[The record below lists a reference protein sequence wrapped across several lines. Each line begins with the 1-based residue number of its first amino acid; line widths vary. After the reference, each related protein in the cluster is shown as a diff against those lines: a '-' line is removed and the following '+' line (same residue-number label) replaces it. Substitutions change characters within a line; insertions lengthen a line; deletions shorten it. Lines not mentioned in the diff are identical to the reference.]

1 MDKLSIRLLGGFEIT
16 GGHHAGASAV
26 SRKAKAVLA
35 FVALQPDRPQS
46 RELLAALF
54 WQNSPE
60 AQARTNLR
68 QTLAALRKRLGAVL
82 VTEGDRVAIDESL
95 LDVDAARFEECLST
109 GDLAALE
116 EATAIYQGD
125 LLEGFSIKEE
135 AFEAWLAPLR
145 ERYRSRM
152 IDGLIE
158 MIGCYEETQGV
169 AQVLEAAPRLLALD
183 PLNEAAHRSLMRA
196 YAAQGRHSAALKQFA
211 LCREVLSRELGV
223 RPQPETIQLVQ
234 ELRAQ
239 RAKGRAPPPSAQPMA
254 AESPG
259 CDREAAAPARIGLSL
274 PDKPSIAVL
283 PFQDISGHSEPEYFS
298 DGITAD
304 IITELSRFSELF
316 VIARQSSFS
325 YKGSAEDLKWIGH
338 ELGVRYILDGSVRRA
353 GKRVRINAQLV
364 DLETGNHIWT
374 ERYDR
379 ELKDI
384 FDLQEEIT
392 RNIVASIAPQI
403 EIAEMK
409 RVRSIP
415 VADLSAYDLA
425 LKAQSLLYEAARM
438 GSAEIFEQAIETA
451 RESLVRD
458 SRNLHALGTLAFAH
472 LMQFSYHWGGAKD
485 QSLNLSWEAVQRL
498 FEIDP
503 SYPLAYTLRGEIRI
517 FRGEYDAALSDF
529 RHAYAL
535 NPNFAWNLFFLACA
549 EAVTGL
555 TEQAREHAELGLRLS
570 PRDKEFGLGVAH
582 MALFEAGFA
591 EGDFEQ
597 AKAWGTR
604 ITQMHPRAKFGRA
617 LMIACCGHLGDL
629 DEAARHAA
637 ELHSFAPDFL
647 PSIFRG
653 ELFFYRLP
661 EHTALLLEGLRKA
674 GLRTNAGGDV
684 GVDARSPDARPG

>member
-1 MDKLSIRLLGGFEIT
+1 M
-16 GGHHAGASAV
+16 
-26 SRKAKAVLA
+26 AVLA
-35 FVALQPDRPQS
+35 FLALQPGRPQS
-46 RELLAALF
+46 RQRLTALF
-54 WQNSPE
+54 WQSSPE
-60 AQARTNLR
+60 EQARTNLR
-68 QTLAALRKRLGAVL
+68 QTLTALRKRLGGVL
-82 VTEGDRVAIDESL
+82 VTEGDRVALDDSL
-95 LDVDAARFEECLST
+95 LEVDTARFEECLAAS
-109 GDLAALE
+109 DLAALE
-116 EATAIYQGD
+116 EATAIYKGD

-135 AFEAWLAPLR
+135 AFEAWIAPLR

-152 IDGLIE
+152 IDGLIK
-158 MIGCYEETQGV
+158 MIGRYEESQDV
-169 AQVLEAAPRLLALD
+169 AQVLEAVPRLLALD
-183 PLNEAAHRSLMRA
+183 PLNEEAHRILMRA
-196 YAAQGRHSAALKQFA
+196 YAAQGRHSAALKQFE

-223 RPQPETIQLVQ
+223 QPQPETIQLVQ

-239 RAKGRAPPPSAQPMA
+239 RAKGQALPPKSQSMG
-254 AESPG
+254 AESPD
-259 CDREAAAPARIGLSL
+259 CDREAAAPAQIDLSL

-283 PFQDISGHSEPEYFS
+283 PFKDISGNSKWEYFS

-304 IITELSRFSELF
+304 IITELSRFSGLF

-325 YKGSAEDLKWIGH
+325 YMDRSGDMRWIGH
-338 ELGVRYILDGSVRRA
+338 ELGVRYILDGNVRRA
-353 GKRVRINAQLV
+353 GKRVRINAQLI

-384 FDLQEEIT
+384 FDLQEDIT

-409 RVRSIP
+409 RARSIP

-425 LKAQSLLYEAARM
+425 LKAQSLLYEGVRM

-451 RESLVRD
+451 RESLARD

-472 LMQFSYHWGGAKD
+472 LLQFSYRWSGPKD

-529 RHAYAL
+529 RRAYAL
-535 NPNFAWNLFFLACA
+535 NPNFAWNLFYLACA
-549 EAVTGL
+549 EAVTGF

-570 PRDKEFGLGVAH
+570 PRDKDIGLGVAH
-582 MALFEAGFA
+582 MALFEASFA
-591 EGDFEQ
+591 EGDFEE
-597 AKAWGTR
+597 AKEWGTR
-604 ITQMHPRAKFGRA
+604 IIQMHGKPKFPLA
-617 LMIACCGHLGDL
+617 LMIACCGQLGDL
-629 DEAARHAA
+629 DEAARHLAD
-637 ELHSFAPDFL
+637 LDSFAPDFL

-661 EHTALLLEGLRKA
+661 EHTTLLLEGLRKA
-674 GLRTNAGGDV
+674 GVRSDVEVAG
-684 GVDARSPDARPG
+684 